1 MSGRLTG
8 VRVAIAGAGLAGL
21 AAARDLESHG
31 ADVTVVEARS
41 RVGGR
46 VHTLRDGFIHRQHVE
61 AGADM
66 IEEEQTEVLDLAR
79 QLRIETVPILRTGWG
94 FYGQDG
100 RGRRRINT
108 APSTFRRTA
117 RRLRTEIEE
126 YKTAGSR
133 WDSAVG
139 IALARR
145 SVADWSRDADVDAAL
160 AAGLRGLRGFF
171 LADPEDLSLL
181 VLVEQ
186 FASDDIP
193 GMSGMRRV
201 RAGNDRLATGIARTL
216 RGTLITEAIVR
227 CVTQQVKGVRV
238 TIDDRGVRRELLAD
252 YCVMAIPATT
262 LRDVEFEPALPQE
275 QHRAIATLRYG
286 AATRLA
292 LQFDRRFWRHGHRPR
307 GFGTD
312 LPLGAIWD
320 GNEQQAGRAGI
331 LTFLAG
337 GRASRELQE
346 ILAAEGDQGVV
357 RRLDWLGS
365 PSRVVASRR
374 VTWEDDPWSRGG
386 YAYFD
391 STYDPW
397 LRGWLPRPAG
407 RVLFAGEHTSDRWQG
422 YMSGAIES
430 GLRVG
435 AEIRALC
442 YG

>member
-1 MSGRLTG
+1 MSGRLAG

-46 VHTLRDGFIHRQHVE
+46 VHTLRAGFADRQHVE

-66 IEEEQTEVLDLAR
+66 IEEEQTAVLDLAR
-79 QLRIETVPILRTGWG
+79 QLRIETVPILRSGWG
-94 FYGQDG
+94 FYGADA
-100 RGRRRINT
+100 RGRRRIAR
-108 APSTFRRTA
+108 APTTFIRAA
-117 RRLRTEIEE
+117 RLLRTEIAD
-126 YKTAGSR
+126 YKAAGSR

-139 IALARR
+139 IALGKR
-145 SVADWSRDADVDAAL
+145 SVAEWIRNAKVDATL

-186 FASDDIP
+186 FASDAIP
-193 GMSGMRRV
+193 GTSGMRRV
-201 RAGNDRLATGIARTL
+201 RAGNDRLATGIARAL
-216 RGTLITEAIVR
+216 RGPVMTEAIVR
-227 CVTQQVKGVRV
+227 RVTQQVEGVRV
-238 TIDDRGVRRELLAD
+238 AIEDRGVGRELLAD

-286 AATRLA
+286 AATRFA
-292 LQFDRRFWRHGHRPR
+292 LQFDRRFWRQGHRPR

-346 ILAAEGDQGVV
+346 ILTAEGEQGVV

-365 PSRVVASRR
+365 PSHVVASQR

-397 LRGWLPRPAG
+397 LRRWLPRPAG
-407 RVLFAGEHTSDRWQG
+407 RILFAGEHTSDQWQG

-430 GLRVG
+430 GLRVA
-435 AEIRALC
+435 AEIRALTM
-442 YG
+442 

>member
-1 MSGRLTG
+1 MSGQLSG

-21 AAARDLESHG
+21 AAARVLESNG
-31 ADVTVVEARS
+31 AEVTVLEARS

-46 VHTLRDGFIHRQHVE
+46 VHTWRDGFVNKHHVE
-61 AGADM
+61 AGADL
-66 IEEEQTEVLDLAR
+66 IEDEQTAVLDLAR
-79 QLRIETVPILRTGWG
+79 QLRIETVPILRSGWG
-94 FYGQDG
+94 FYGPDA
-100 RGRRRINT
+100 RGRRRIAG
-108 APSTFRRTA
+108 APSTFLRAA
-117 RRLRTEIEE
+117 RLLKDEIAD
-126 YKTAGSR
+126 YRIAGSR

-139 IALARR
+139 TMLARR
-145 SVADWSRDADVDAAL
+145 PVADWMREAKVDARL

-186 FASDDIP
+186 FAADAVP
-193 GMSGMRRV
+193 GASGMRRV
-201 RAGNDRLATGIARTL
+201 RGGNDRLATGIARVL
-216 RGTLITEAIVR
+216 RGTLVTNAIVR
-227 CVTQQVKGVRV
+227 RATQHDDGVRITV
-238 TIDDRGVRRELLAD
+238 EEGGIRRELSAD

-262 LRDVEFEPALPQE
+262 LRDVEFEPGLPQE
-275 QHRAIATLRYG
+275 QQRAFATLRYG
-286 AATRLA
+286 DATRLV
-292 LQFDRRFWRHGHRPR
+292 LQFERRFWRRGKRPR

-320 GNEQQAGRAGI
+320 GNEQQRGDAGI

-337 GRASRELQE
+337 GRASRELRE
-346 ILAAEGDQGVV
+346 LLAAEGEAGVV
-357 RRLDWLGS
+357 RRLEWLGQ
-365 PSRVVASRR
+365 PSRLLASKR

-391 STYDPW
+391 ASYDPW

-407 RVLFAGEHTSDRWQG
+407 RILFAGEHTSNRWQG

-435 AEIRALC
+435 AEIRALHH
-442 YG
+442 G

>member
-1 MSGRLTG
+1 MRRLAG

-21 AAARDLESHG
+21 AAARALESDG
-31 ADVTVVEARS
+31 AEVTIVEARP

-46 VHTLRDGFIHRQHVE
+46 VHTLRDGFADRQHVE

-66 IEEEQTEVLDLAR
+66 IEDEQTEVLDLAR
-79 QLRIETVPILRTGWG
+79 QLRMETVPILRSGWG
-94 FYGQDG
+94 FYGPDA
-100 RGRRRINT
+100 RGRRRIAG
-108 APSTFRRTA
+108 APSTFIRAA
-117 RRLRTEIEE
+117 RLLRTEVAD
-126 YKTAGSR
+126 YQAAGSR

-139 IALARR
+139 MVLARR
-145 SVADWSRDADVDAAL
+145 SVADWMRETKVDRTL

-186 FASDDIP
+186 FASADVP
-193 GMSGMRRV
+193 GASGMRRV
-201 RAGNDRLATGIARTL
+201 RGGNDRLATGMARRL
-216 RGTLITEAIVR
+216 RGTLSTNAIVR
-227 CVTQQVKGVRV
+227 RVAQDADRVRV
-238 TIDDRGVRRELLAD
+238 TIEERGTRRELSVD
-252 YCVMAIPATT
+252 HCVMAIPATT
-262 LRDVEFEPALPQE
+262 LREVEFEPNLPQE

-286 AATRLA
+286 TATRLV
-292 LQFDRRFWRHGHRPR
+292 LQFDRRFWNHGKRPR

-320 GNEQQAGRAGI
+320 GNEQQRGRAGI

-337 GRASRELQE
+337 GRASRELRD
-346 ILAAEGDQGVV
+346 ILAAEGEQGVV
-357 RRLDWLGS
+357 RRLDWLGT
-365 PSRVVASRR
+365 PSRLLASKR

-391 STYDPW
+391 ASYDPW
-397 LRGWLPRPAG
+397 LRSWLPRPAG
-407 RVLFAGEHTSDRWQG
+407 RILFAGEHTSDRWQG

-430 GLRVG
+430 GLRVA
-435 AEIRALC
+435 AEIRALN